1 MFLKIVTKWQEIQ
14 KSKLNNSLTNW
25 VFEKWFSHSILS
37 QCAFLALFICFAI
50 SWNFNFAV
58 KLVMSFSRQKLLKP
72 QNKKQDVL
80 EYKVL
85 PSYMYKVWAQMNK
98 KCKSSSWVAAFLVL
112 WAHHATQCACL
123 ELRFCFA
130 SMWFLYRLFI
140 AVSSIFLSKD
150 HFHIWSCNSDSIKTE
165 DCSLDTNLS
174 C

>member
-25 VFEKWFSHSILS
+25 VFEKQFSHSILS

-98 KCKSSSWVAAFLVL
+98 KCKSSSWVAAFMSPMGPPCYTMCLPWTTILFYKHVVFVQTIHCSKL
-112 WAHHATQCACL
+112 NSSQRTIFIFDHAT
-123 ELRFCFA
+123 
-130 SMWFLYRLFI
+130 
-140 AVSSIFLSKD
+140 V
-150 HFHIWSCNSDSIKTE
+150 TV
-165 DCSLDTNLS
+165 
-174 C
+174 